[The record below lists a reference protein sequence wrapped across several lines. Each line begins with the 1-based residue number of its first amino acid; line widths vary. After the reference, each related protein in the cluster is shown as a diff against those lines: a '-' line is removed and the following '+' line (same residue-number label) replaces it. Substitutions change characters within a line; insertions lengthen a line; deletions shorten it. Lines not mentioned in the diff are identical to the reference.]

1 MSASVSITGLEEIQ
15 RKLSEFGNQEET
27 IVTKALTKAIEP
39 IRAEI
44 QRNAPVDSIN
54 KVSGHIKDNIKIT
67 KVEFE
72 DDTYTIYAYVT
83 KSFKSK
89 YFYARF
95 AEWGS
100 SKQTA
105 KPFIQPSFNAK
116 SDEALDI
123 MINSLKGDLNL

>member
-1 MSASVSITGLEEIQ
+1 MSSSVSITGLEEIQ
-15 RKLSEFGNQEET
+15 KRLSEIGNQEEK

-39 IRAEI
+39 IRAEM
-44 QRNAPVDSIN
+44 QAKAPYDTIN
-54 KVSGHIKDNIKIT
+54 KIPGHIKDNIKVT
-67 KVEFE
+67 KVDFE
-72 DDTYTIYAYVT
+72 DDTYSIYAYVT
-83 KSFKSK
+83 KTYKSK

-105 KPFIQPSFNAK
+105 TPFIQPAFNAK

-123 MINSLKGDLNL
+123 MIKSLKGDLNL

>member
-1 MSASVSITGLEEIQ
+1 MSANVSITGLEEIQ
-15 RKLSEFGNQEET
+15 KALSDIGNQEEK
-27 IVTKALTKAIEP
+27 IVTKALEKAIEP

-44 QRNAPVDSIN
+44 QANAPYDNIN
-54 KVSGHIKDNIKIT
+54 KVPGHIKDNIKVT
-67 KVEFE
+67 KVEFQ
-72 DDTYTIYAYVT
+72 DDTYVIYAYIT

-105 KPFIQPSFNAK
+105 KPFIQPAFNAK
-116 SDEALDI
+116 SDEALSI
-123 MINSLKGDLNL
+123 MVNSLKGDLKL